1 MIQLT
6 NEDRLTIVLWAASH
20 SDIKKVWLYGSR
32 ARGEAKENSIIDL
45 AIETAGESLLDS
57 MSSWKAGLHTWRSE
71 IALSSEAQLEWYSPE
86 ADLNHVGDGVKHL
99 LYKAAPI
106 VDTH

>member
-6 NEDRLTIVLWAASH
+6 NEDRLTIVVWAASH

-32 ARGEAKENSIIDL
+32 ARGEAKENSVVDL

-57 MSSWKAGLHTWRSE
+57 MSSWKDGLHTWRSD
-71 IALSSEAQLEWYSPE
+71 IALSSEAQLEWYNPE
-86 ADLNHVGDGVKHL
+86 ANLDHVGDGTKHL
-99 LYKAAPI
+99 VYEAA
-106 VDTH
+106 